1 MEIETLGPLT
11 GTVRATFSG
20 LERTWDLEVR
30 YFFQISQWKQRFE
43 EFCHAPNLLLHLQQK
58 VAACI
63 EGICYVCICYAI
75 CYVCFEFQ

>member
-30 YFFQISQWKQRFE
+30 YFFQYNRQTLFFDGRLQTHQRLVPNTMRHSTFGTVL
-43 EFCHAPNLLLHLQQK
+43 EFNTQIGRP
-58 VAACI
+58 
-63 EGICYVCICYAI
+63 
-75 CYVCFEFQ
+75 